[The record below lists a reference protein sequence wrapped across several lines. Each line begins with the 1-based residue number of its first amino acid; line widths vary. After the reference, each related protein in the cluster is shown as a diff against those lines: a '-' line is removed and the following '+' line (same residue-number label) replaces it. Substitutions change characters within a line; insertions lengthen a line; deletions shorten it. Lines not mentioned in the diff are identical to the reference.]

1 MMPVFNLIKRQTAL
15 ASCLPLL
22 ASLAK
27 SWWFCS
33 DGSWPRACC
42 PAPELQRGM
51 VQCTGREWLCHC
63 RDEQPDR
70 ELLLQA
76 KPAAYKQPT
85 WCAVEHNP
93 AIGQLNGWSS

>member
-1 MMPVFNLIKRQTAL
+1 MPVFNLIKRQTAL
-15 ASCLPLL
+15 ASYLPLL

-27 SWWFCS
+27 SRRFCS

-51 VQCTGREWLCHC
+51 VQCTGRERLCHC
-63 RDEQPDR
+63 IDEQPDR

-76 KPAAYKQPT
+76 NQPPT
-85 WCAVEHNP
+85 SNRPGVQQSTTLP
-93 AIGQLNGWSS
+93 SVS